1 MPAISDS
8 SPLILY
14 GRIGRL
20 DLLRQVFGQVLVP
33 PAVWREVVAAGAG
46 RAGSDLVLQAAWIR
60 RQPLPTQGAGTLPLA
75 ELGPGEAE
83 VIALALGMASP
94 ILVIL
99 DDGRARRV
107 AEHLGLFVIG
117 SAGVLLLAKDAGLVS
132 SVGPALS
139 DLRAAGLYLAET
151 AAVRILETASEG

>member
-1 MPAISDS
+1 VPAISDS

-20 DLLRQVFGQVLVP
+20 DLLQQVFGQVLVP

-46 RAGSDLVLQAAWIR
+46 RAGSDLALQAAWIR
-60 RQPLPTQGAGTLPLA
+60 REPLPTEGVGALA
-75 ELGPGEAE
+75 LSGLGPGEVE
-83 VIALALGMASP
+83 VIALALAMASP

-99 DDGRARRV
+99 DDERARRV
-107 AEHLGLFVIG
+107 AERSGLFVIG

-132 SVGPALS
+132 SIAPVLA

-151 AAVRILETASEG
+151 AAARILETAGEG